1 MKKILLLFF
10 GQLLTV
16 TIFAQSFSIEGQLF
30 DAMDNGPIPGA
41 HVLLISEDQSVSK
54 SEITDLEG
62 RFIFENLADGD
73 YGLGISF
80 VGYEDIARAVTV
92 NGESRDLG
100 KIGMKDG
107 IDLEEVVVVEN
118 VIAAIQL
125 GDTTQINADA
135 YKTLPDATA
144 EDLLEKMPTVTI
156 TDGKM
161 QAQGEDVKK
170 VLVDGKP
177 FFGDDPAAAIK
188 NLPAEVVDKI
198 QIYDEQSAQ
207 AELTGFDDGES
218 SKTINI
224 ILKPGMKEGQF
235 GKIYAGYGTDDRY
248 KLGGN
253 INIFNGDQR
262 ISIIGMSNNIN
273 QQNFSS
279 EDLLGVIGSS
289 GNSRGGRGGRRGGRG
304 RGGRGGRGGG
314 SPSASASD
322 FLVGQQNGI
331 TSVNAGGINFSDE
344 WGKKIEVSASYFF
357 NQSDNVSTQLTNQ
370 QYFDTEGLTE
380 RYEEES
386 IVESTNTN
394 HRFSGELRY
403 KMDEK
408 NDFRIVP
415 KLSYQSNS
423 GTQSTFGQS
432 ILESDVLSQ
441 TDNDFAADLTAL
453 NFSTDL
459 LWRHRFAKRGRTI
472 STRFSSGF
480 APQKGDSFL
489 LSESIFGKVAPD
501 STTLNQNANLD
512 INSWNAAADIR
523 YTEPIGKQGQVMLT
537 YRASYQQDDSDKA
550 TFDFDEATQDYDLYN
565 TELSNVFSNDYFTH
579 SMGAGYG
586 FRLDRKLRLSTEVK
600 VQYAELQNEQTVPEV
615 QDFNQSAWNI
625 LPSVN
630 MRYRMSKTKSLSFSY
645 RTQTRQPS
653 ITQLQNVLD
662 NSNPLQ
668 LTIGNP
674 DLEQS
679 YAHSLRIRYS
689 KTNTEKNSIFYA
701 MLTGS
706 ATNNYIG
713 QRTILSSADNTV
725 IDDIELAEG
734 TQLTQPLNLDG
745 SWNARSFVTYG
756 FPLKA
761 IKSNLNIDLST
772 TFTRTPAEVNTELN
786 YSNNLNSGVGLTLS
800 SNISDRIDFTI
811 SSRSGLNT
819 VNNTV
824 LTNGDNRFF
833 NQNSRLKFNWIIA
846 KGIVF
851 RTDMTHSFYG
861 GLSSD
866 FDQTYL
872 LWNMSLGKKIFKNQR
887 GEINLSVFDLL
898 KQNNSLTQTITDL
911 YTESVQTNVL
921 QQYVMLSFKY
931 DVSHFGSK
939 K

>member
-1 MKKILLLFF
+1 MKKSLLFLF
-10 GQLLTV
+10 AQLLTV
-16 TIFAQSFSIEGQLF
+16 TLFAQSFSIEGQVF
-30 DAMDNGPIPGA
+30 DATDNGAVPGA

-54 SEITDLEG
+54 SAITDLDG
-62 RFIFENLADGD
+62 RFIFKNIADGD

-80 VGYEDIARAVTV
+80 IGYADITRAVTV
-92 NGESRDLG
+92 NGQSRDLG
-100 KIGMKDG
+100 KIGMEEG

-118 VIAAIQL
+118 IITAIQL

-156 TDGKM
+156 TNGKM
-161 QAQGEDVKK
+161 QAQGEDVQK

-188 NLPAEVVDKI
+188 NLPAEVIDKI
-198 QIYDEQSAQ
+198 QIYDEQSEQAQ
-207 AELTGFDDGES
+207 LTGFDDGET

-235 GKIYAGYGTDDRY
+235 GKIYGGYGTDDRY

-253 INIFNGDQR
+253 INIFDGDQR

-289 GNSRGGRGGRRGGRG
+289 GNSRGGRGGRGG
-304 RGGRGGRGGG
+304 GGRGGRGGG

-322 FLVGQQNGI
+322 FLVGQQDGI
-331 TSVNAGGINFSDE
+331 TAANAGGINFSDQ
-344 WGKKIEVSASYFF
+344 WGAKVEVAASYFF
-357 NQSDNVSTQLTNQ
+357 NKSDNVSTQITEQ

-380 RYEEES
+380 QYNEES
-386 IVESTNTN
+386 TVESTNTN

-403 KMDEK
+403 KMDEH
-408 NDFRIVP
+408 NDFRIRP

-423 GTQSTFGQS
+423 GDQNIFGQS
-432 ILESDVLSQ
+432 TLENDFLSQ
-441 TDNDFAADLTAL
+441 TDNNFQADLMAL
-453 NFSTDL
+453 NVSTDL
-459 LWRHRFAKRGRTI
+459 LWRHQFDKRGRTI

-480 APQKGDSFL
+480 APQRGESFL
-489 LSESIFGKVAPD
+489 GSESIFGKVAPD
-501 STTLNQNANLD
+501 STSLNQQANLD
-512 INSWNAAADIR
+512 LNSWNAAADIR
-523 YTEPIGKQGQVMLT
+523 YTEPLGKNGRIMVT
-537 YRASYQQDDSDKA
+537 YRGSYQQDDSDKS
-550 TFDFDEATQDYDLYN
+550 TFDFDEATQDYDAFN
-565 TELSNVFSNDYFTH
+565 PELSNVFSNDYFTH
-579 SMGAGYG
+579 SLGAGYSLRMG
-586 FRLDRKLRLSTEVK
+586 RKFRLSTDAK
-600 VQYAELQNEQTVPEV
+600 LQYAALNNEQTIPEI

-625 LPSVN
+625 LPSAN
-630 MRYRMSKTKSLSFSY
+630 LRYRMSRTEHLRFSY
-645 RTQTRQPS
+645 RTQTQQPS

-674 DLEQS
+674 DLQQS
-679 YAHSLRIRYS
+679 YAHNLRFRYS

-701 MLTGS
+701 MLNGS
-706 ATNNYIG
+706 VTNNYLG
-713 QRTILSSADNTV
+713 QRTILSSAENTV
-725 IDDIELAEG
+725 IDNIVLAEG

-745 SWNARSFVTYG
+745 YWNARAFTTYG
-756 FPLKA
+756 FPIKA
-761 IKSNLNIDLST
+761 LKSNLNIDLSG
-772 TFTRTPAEVNTELN
+772 TFTRTPAEVNSELN
-786 YSNNLNSGVGLTLS
+786 FSNNLNTGVGLTLS
-800 SNISDRIDFTI
+800 SNISETVDFTI
-811 SSRSGLNT
+811 GSRSALNT

-824 LTNGDNRFF
+824 LTNGDSRFF
-833 NQNSRLKFNWIIA
+833 NQNSRVKFNWIIA

-851 RTDMTHSFYG
+851 RTNLTHHFYG
-861 GLSSD
+861 GLGDD
-866 FDQTYL
+866 FDQTYV

-931 DVSHFGSK
+931 DVSHFGNK